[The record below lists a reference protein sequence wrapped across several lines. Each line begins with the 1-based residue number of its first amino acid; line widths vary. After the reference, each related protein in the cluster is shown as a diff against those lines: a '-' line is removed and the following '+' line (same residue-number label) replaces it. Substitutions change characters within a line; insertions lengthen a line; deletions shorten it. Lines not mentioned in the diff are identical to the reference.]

1 MLRLIM
7 SVAMTLPPFYTFMAW
22 IWTTSV
28 LLTEDFEASGI
39 NGSRVL
45 N

>member
-7 SVAMTLPPFYTFMAW
+7 SVADPPHLLFLHGMDRDNF
-22 IWTTSV
+22 SV
-28 LLTEDFEASGI
+28 TNCEDFEASGI
-39 NGSRVL
+39 NGSEVL